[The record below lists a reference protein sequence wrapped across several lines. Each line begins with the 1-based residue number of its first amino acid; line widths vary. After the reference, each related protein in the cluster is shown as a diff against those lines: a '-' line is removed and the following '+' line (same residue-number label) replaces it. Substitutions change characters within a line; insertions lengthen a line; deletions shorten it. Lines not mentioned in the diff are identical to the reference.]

1 MLVTT
6 TKPMK
11 VLLALVAAAALP
23 VATGGYDTRVPDY
36 CAGAKGTGLD
46 RKVATTLINR
56 HVHSSSVS
64 QSEKRMVTAPP
75 PSRAAAPHVPA
86 TMFPPPSRR
95 RH

>member
-1 MLVTT
+1 
-6 TKPMK
+6 MK

-23 VATGGYDTRVPDY
+23 VATGDFSDYRGPDY

-86 TMFPPPSRR
+86 TMFPPSRR